1 MKCTHCSLC
10 YRVQAP
16 LFVVQPK
23 RTFHCHT
30 DRAHLSLSYRLST
43 PFTVIPTERAFH
55 CHTDRAQRVEC
66 IFPQSFQNE
75 LQAKGI
81 FITPINKKRTLQKG
95 AFLLAQRR
103 GFEPPV
109 RFRRTHDFQSCSLNH
124 SDISAF
130 SIWL

>member
-66 IFPQSFQNE
+66 ISPLLSFWSAAIESISATSTERAPLCHTDRAQRAE
-75 LQAKGI
+75 CIYSLSLFVILEQAK
-81 FITPINKKRTLQKG
+81 
-95 AFLLAQRR
+95 AQR
-103 GFEPPV
+103 
-109 RFRRTHDFQSCSLNH
+109 
-124 SDISAF
+124 
-130 SIWL
+130 